1 MVSFELGKEIDKEKR
16 GTKKKVCIPTRKR
29 TSDLRIPLYDALPLS
44 PRESTAGEIYY
55 EVHMTH
61 GDSEF
66 FFLCHAHDKTKNIF
80 IYFFA
85 ERLLSFPISSLVTVP
100 KQLILRWF
108 CDLSATYRE
117 KKGENETPHTK

>member
-16 GTKKKVCIPTRKR
+16 GTKKKVCVPTRKR

-55 EVHMTH
+55 EAHMTH

-66 FFLCHAHDKTKNIF
+66 FFCATLMTRRKTS
-80 IYFFA
+80 
-85 ERLLSFPISSLVTVP
+85 LSISLPSVCFPFL
-100 KQLILRWF
+100 
-108 CDLSATYRE
+108 
-117 KKGENETPHTK
+117 